1 MNATGFHPTSRFP
14 FAAVL
19 EAHAER
25 IRVEFAGVRDRMV
38 DWVERDLYGEGWK
51 VFGLFDFPHG
61 APLDEGVR
69 ACPETAA
76 LIARHIPT
84 HGAAGF
90 SLLRPGTRIRPHE
103 GFKGRYLRCHLGIE
117 IPAGD
122 CGLRIAG
129 ETYRWQAGKVV
140 IFDDR
145 PLHDAWNLT
154 PHDRVVLLIDFVP

>member
-1 MNATGFHPTSRFP
+1 MTQRRFYPTPQFP

-25 IRVEFAGVRDRMV
+25 IRAEFDGVRDRMV
-38 DWVERDLYGEGWK
+38 DWAERDLYGEGWK
-51 VFGLFDFPHG
+51 VFGLFGFPNG
-61 APLDEGVR
+61 EALEGGVR

-76 LIARHIPT
+76 LIARHVPT

-90 SLLRPGTRIRPHE
+90 SLLKPGTRIRPHE
-103 GFKGRYLRCHLGIE
+103 GYQGSYLRCHLGLE

-122 CGLRIAG
+122 CALRIEDETRRWEAG
-129 ETYRWQAGKVV
+129 QAL

-145 PLHDAWNLT
+145 LVHESWNLT
-154 PHDRVVLLIDFVP
+154 AEDRVVLLIDFVP

>member
-1 MNATGFHPTSRFP
+1 MSATRFYPTAHFP

-25 IRVEFAGVRDRMV
+25 IRAEFARVRERMI

-61 APLDEGVR
+61 QPLDDGVR
-69 ACPETAA
+69 ACPETAT

-103 GFKGRYLRCHLGIE
+103 GYAGRFLRCHLGLE
-117 IPAGD
+117 VPAGD
-122 CGLRIAG
+122 CGLRIED
-129 ETYRWQAGKVV
+129 ETYRWQAGRTV

-145 PLHDAWNLT
+145 LMHEAWNLT